1 MLVQWALD
9 RCEAEGCPAYVEST
23 VEAVQFYE
31 NLGFKEAGRI
41 AIDLSGLSDQRDV
54 DIYQEAGCIYMPKG
68 KSIS

>member
-1 MLVQWALD
+1 
-9 RCEAEGCPAYVEST
+9 VEST

-41 AIDLSGLSDQRDV
+41 AIDLSGLSDHRDV

-68 KSIS
+68 KSISKDDNQISSRCQTS